1 MGKYTAIADVGN
13 ALVRLLRGELVP
25 DTIQNP
31 DSIGLCNPAD
41 KGDFIVG
48 IDLYDIRESDEM
60 RNNTMQNIGME
71 KQQYPSKYLNLFYMI
86 TVYSMGDIKFRSGEE
101 HKILGRII
109 QILHDYSCLD
119 AETYEPTGVRK
130 VDDITIRMVDMQLE
144 DKMRVYNVPN
154 SGYKMSLFY
163 KVAPVGI
170 ESSKTRKI
178 ARVMDMDIT
187 LQVRDEEK

>member
-1 MGKYTAIADVGN
+1 MGKYTAITDVGN
-13 ALVRLLRGELVP
+13 ALVRLLRRELVP
-25 DTIQNP
+25 DTVQNP
-31 DSIGLCNPAD
+31 DAIGLCNPSD

-48 IDLYDIRESDEM
+48 IDLYDIRESEELRNNAM
-60 RNNTMQNIGME
+60 RNLGME

-109 QILHDYSCLD
+109 QVLHDYSCLD
-119 AETYEPTGVRK
+119 AETYEPVAVRK
-130 VDDITIRMVDMQLE
+130 AEDIAIQMMDMHLE

-154 SGYKMSLFY
+154 TGYKLSLFY

-187 LQVRDEEK
+187 LQVRDE